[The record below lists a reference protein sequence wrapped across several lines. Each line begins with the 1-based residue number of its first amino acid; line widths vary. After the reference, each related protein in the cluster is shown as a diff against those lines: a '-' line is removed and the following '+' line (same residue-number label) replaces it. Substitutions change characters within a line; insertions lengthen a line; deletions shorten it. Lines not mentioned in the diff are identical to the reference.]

1 MNKFFFIVSV
11 ILLVM
16 GFALIP
22 DGTPTNTVKEWLG
35 FELGALVILYFIFI
49 LIGRSKGSP

>member
-1 MNKFFFIVSV
+1 MNKFFFIMSV

-22 DGTPTNTVKEWLG
+22 DGTPTETVKEWLG
-35 FELGALVILYFIFI
+35 TELGALVILYFIFI
-49 LIGRSKGSP
+49 LMGRSKGSP

>member
-1 MNKFFFIVSV
+1 MSV

-22 DGTPTNTVKEWLG
+22 DGTPTETVKEWLG
-35 FELGALVILYFIFI
+35 TELGALVILYFIFI
-49 LIGRSKGSP
+49 LMGRSKGSP

>member
-1 MNKFFFIVSV
+1 MNKFFLIMSV

-22 DGTPTNTVKEWLG
+22 DGTPTETVNEWLG
-35 FELGALVILYFIFI
+35 FELGALVILYFIFKMM
-49 LIGRSKGSP
+49 GRSKGSP

>member
-1 MNKFFFIVSV
+1 MNKFFFIMSV

-22 DGTPTNTVKEWLG
+22 DGTPTATVKEWLG
-35 FELGALVILYFIFI
+35 TELGALVILYFIFI
-49 LIGRSKGSP
+49 VIGRSKGSP

>member
-1 MNKFFFIVSV
+1 MSV

-16 GFALIP
+16 GFCLIP
-22 DGTPTNTVKEWLG
+22 NGTPTETVKEWLG

>member
-1 MNKFFFIVSV
+1 MNKFFFIMSV

-16 GFALIP
+16 GFCLIP
-22 DGTPTNTVKEWLG
+22 NGTPTETVKEWLG

>member
-1 MNKFFFIVSV
+1 MSV

-22 DGTPTNTVKEWLG
+22 NGTPTDTVKEWLG
-35 FELGALVILYFIFI
+35 FELGALVILYFIFKMM
-49 LIGRSKGSP
+49 GRKNKSNI